1 MTTLSEKT
9 VETKENSRID
19 AEDVRFCQAIQS
31 AYEQT
36 HAMLVRMAREISDYE
51 NKQQK
56 ILNDSGIQEA
66 RFLFFDVFSTN
77 SVFDR
82 LESLPNSFIHKLA
95 DYFTHKYDIYIN
107 PEEICADLVPQLPAV
122 PKLYSCYASK
132 DQSDFAELKK
142 KDEQAMAEYIVAV
155 KAYEQRARSLVL
167 SYEDVVEQIFVQIG
181 GTSLQQKAV
190 SELKENARKAAW
202 SESRKM
208 CNYEQKKNVV
218 ILPAYTSA
226 CRVNWS
232 DRFELSGSSRAI
244 FKALSYFE
252 SGSTGA
258 GGAFQELLDSD
269 FFDQVHCINGEK
281 VQQVRCYK
289 NGRIDIKFTGET
301 YAQEFVDQYLG
312 TEA

>member
-208 CNYEQKKNVV
+208 CNYEQKKTSLFCRRIQALAASIGATDLNCRGVRALFLKLSRILSPAQRASAALFKSFWTPTFLIKSIALTARKYNRFGV
-218 ILPAYTSA
+218 I
-226 CRVNWS
+226 
-232 DRFELSGSSRAI
+232 
-244 FKALSYFE
+244 K
-252 SGSTGA
+252 
-258 GGAFQELLDSD
+258 
-269 FFDQVHCINGEK
+269 
-281 VQQVRCYK
+281 
-289 NGRIDIKFTGET
+289 TGESILNSP
-301 YAQEFVDQYLG
+301 ARHMRRSS
-312 TEA
+312 